1 LAPFIEILQVSFC
14 VMNYAHLVYGMQMAF
29 AAWAWMYR
37 QPQEDW
43 DNFLS
48 GVNGFLNQ
56 AEADMRNHGVQA
68 ILFPCIDCLNQK
80 NSHNEKSFFIILS
93 HVVSQKITRV
103 GINMVRK
110 ALMNSKQAA

>member
-1 LAPFIEILQVSFC
+1 
-14 VMNYAHLVYGMQMAF
+14 MNYAYLVYGMQMVS
-29 AAWAWMYR
+29 AARAWMYR

-43 DNFLS
+43 EKFLS

-56 AEADMRNHGVQA
+56 AEADMRNCGVQA
-68 ILFPCIDCLNQK
+68 PCIDCLNQK
-80 NSHNEKSFFIILS
+80 KFAQREIIFHHL
-93 HVVSQKITRV
+93 VTRGSQKITRV